1 MAYNTF
7 YFQAIAKH
15 RNVNIMLYKPKKDS
29 AKDAGSVWRLFYDKI
44 RYKSNLPK
52 LNVELRSYNFFFYIE
67 MGVLCRRWACKSLKQ
82 IFMWHENLRSHFKEG
97 RHTREKTN
105 LPVQDGGGDT
115 KFSYTVCQ

>member
-52 LNVELRSYNFFFYIE
+52 VNVELRSYNFFLTSKWVYFA
-67 MGVLCRRWACKSLKQ
+67 G
-82 IFMWHENLRSHFKEG
+82 
-97 RHTREKTN
+97 
-105 LPVQDGGGDT
+105 DGHV
-115 KFSYTVCQ
+115 KV